1 MSDNLKKTLSDLH
14 LKLAQDLLN
23 RVESGEATTADL
35 SVARQFLKDNGVD
48 STVKVNKPMLNLAEI
63 MPFDPDEEEAA

>member
-1 MSDNLKKTLSDLH
+1 MSNTLKKTLSDLH

-48 STVKVNKPMLNLAEI
+48 STVQGNKPMLNLAEL

>member
-14 LKLAQDLLN
+14 LKLAQDLLS

-48 STVKVNKPMLNLAEI
+48 SSVQANKPMLNLAEI

>member
-48 STVKVNKPMLNLAEI
+48 SSVQANKPMLNLAEI